1 MGSENMSN
9 IGPTKHVVGIEDNL
23 ESFYSGTDEK
33 KILTQPLPGWDFSL
47 FATITNCEAF
57 E

>member
-33 KILTQPLPGWDFSL
+33 KYSRNLSQAGILDYLPR
-47 FATITNCEAF
+47 
-57 E
+57 